1 MYMQCVLIAKYMYP
15 NSIDSFIGT
24 STVHTVW
31 LSCTFVPTAAANVQ
45 LKRFCKKV
53 LVSFLS
59 NLPTSDEELLS
70 TRVNSPPQEYP
81 SSTHPLTPPTPVSV
95 VLYVLCDNPLDAS
108 NTADKKFNSKLTKL
122 KNSKTMQ
129 ESFQVLLTFS
139 ELLSS
144 EDVPEFIQ
152 RKLVLQVWYI
162 YYMYVR

>member
-1 MYMQCVLIAKYMYP
+1 MYIIYTHCGYIHV
-15 NSIDSFIGT
+15 
-24 STVHTVW
+24 
-31 LSCTFVPTAAANVQ
+31 SCTAVPPTAAANVQ

-59 NLPTSDEELLS
+59 NLPESDEDLLS
-70 TRVNSPPQEYP
+70 TRVNSAPQEYP
-81 SSTHPLTPPTPVSV
+81 SSTQPLTPPTPVSI

-108 NTADKKFNSKLTKL
+108 NMADKKFNSKLTKL

-144 EDVPEFIQ
+144 EDIPEFIQ
-152 RKLVLQVWYI
+152 RKLVLQVRCMKDFKYLS
-162 YYMYVR
+162 RGG